1 MIGTALRAGVR
12 SATRRPGLVA
22 LLWAW
27 NLALALLMTLP
38 FWAWIS
44 RVSSANPETDVLLD
58 GVDVGV
64 IVQLLGADIAILPSL
79 LAGVAG
85 LVVLSLVSGAFLSGG
100 ILEVVLHDGDDR
112 PLLHRFFR
120 GAGHFFGRFLRLLIV
135 AGLTAILA
143 VALVRAV
150 LTGATRPF
158 RVGGSEPAAFWA
170 GLAVQFGV
178 GLAIVFFALAL
189 DYARAMTVLTGRR
202 GMVRTWLLALRFV
215 VRHLGGV
222 TLIGIAAGV
231 GVLLTIGALAAYDIA
246 YGARTWAVIGGSI
259 LVQQAM
265 ALARTAVRV
274 GQVGAQATYCAGF
287 VSLGT
292 LAPLP
297 EILEPA
303 PLPEPGPDVHAA
315 GSNVLHTES
324 HEELKAPAG
333 AGDHAGETE

>member
-1 MIGTALRAGVR
+1 
-12 SATRRPGLVA
+12 
-22 LLWAW
+22 
-27 NLALALLMTLP
+27 
-38 FWAWIS
+38 
-44 RVSSANPETDVLLD
+44 
-58 GVDVGV
+58 
-64 IVQLLGADIAILPSL
+64 
-79 LAGVAG
+79 
-85 LVVLSLVSGAFLSGG
+85 
-100 ILEVVLHDGDDR
+100 
-112 PLLHRFFR
+112 
-120 GAGHFFGRFLRLLIV
+120 
-135 AGLTAILA
+135 
-143 VALVRAV
+143 
-150 LTGATRPF
+150 
-158 RVGGSEPAAFWA
+158 
-170 GLAVQFGV
+170 
-178 GLAIVFFALAL
+178 
-189 DYARAMTVLTGRR
+189 
-202 GMVRTWLLALRFV
+202 VRTWLLALRFV